1 MTVSEF
7 FTAGMETTST
17 AIRWGILYLLHNP
30 DTQKRMRKEIYNDVA
45 SGRFPSLDD
54 KPKLPFCEA
63 VCYEVLRISNVAPT
77 TGPHALKDDV
87 TMNGYVIPKNA
98 TLFIDLDSI
107 NMDPDL
113 FPDPFKF
120 NPDRFMSEDGVVTG
134 TEKIGS
140 FSTGE
145 KFKET
150 SVSILCPHQRYK

>member
-30 DTQKRMRKEIYNDVA
+30 DVQKRMRKEIDKVVA
-45 SGRFPSLDD
+45 SGRYPLLED
-54 KPKLPFCEA
+54 KSKLPFCEA
-63 VCYEVLRISNVAPT
+63 ACYEILRISNVAPT

-87 TMNGYVIPKNA
+87 MVNGYVIPKNA

-107 NMDPDL
+107 NMDPEL

-120 NPDRFMSEDGVVTG
+120 NPDRFMSKDGAVTG

-145 KFKET
+145 KCKKT
-150 SVSILCPHQRYK
+150 YVSLLRPN